1 MKANNRKDTS
11 IKWKIFGSLL
21 VFIAIIILVLWLF
34 QVFFLEK
41 FYVLIKSRSV
51 KDAASDINQVI
62 NNENYKDEIDAIIKE
77 NEFCVIVYENENE
90 TPLYS
95 SSGKGDPRCGITE
108 FSMKKH
114 MDIIAKL
121 QKEAKEHDGTAS
133 TLLEESANK
142 EDFNFKEE
150 VELTDRYH
158 SILNTPYDEK
168 KLRKL
173 LPSNKNA
180 QMMTYISVV
189 MQADK
194 SIKTIVVNAQLTP
207 VNATIETIQTQF
219 LIIAVILILIASL
232 LAMYLSRK
240 IATPIIE
247 INDGAKILAKGR
259 YDVAF
264 KGKGYLE
271 IEELSNTLN
280 YAAKELSK
288 VESLR
293 RELIANMSHDLR
305 TPLTM
310 ISGYGEVMR
319 DIPGENTAENVQI
332 IIDETKR
339 LTNLVNDMLDLSKL
353 QAGAQEINSSS
364 FNITEEIEHIIAR
377 YDKLLT
383 NKDFTI
389 QFQYDKPVFVKADI
403 IKINQVIYNLI
414 NNAINY
420 CGDDHKIYVR
430 QLIEKDRVRI
440 EVMDHGEGIEKEQLP
455 YIWERYYKVDK
466 THVRSKIGSGLGLS
480 IVKAILELHKA
491 EYGVISKRGQGTT
504 FWFTLPLCI
513 ADHEKIA

>member
-51 KDAASDINQVI
+51 KDAASDINRVI

-319 DIPGENTAENVQI
+319 DIPG
-332 IIDETKR
+332 
-339 LTNLVNDMLDLSKL
+339 
-353 QAGAQEINSSS
+353 
-364 FNITEEIEHIIAR
+364 
-377 YDKLLT
+377 
-383 NKDFTI
+383 
-389 QFQYDKPVFVKADI
+389 
-403 IKINQVIYNLI
+403 
-414 NNAINY
+414 
-420 CGDDHKIYVR
+420 
-430 QLIEKDRVRI
+430 
-440 EVMDHGEGIEKEQLP
+440 
-455 YIWERYYKVDK
+455 
-466 THVRSKIGSGLGLS
+466 
-480 IVKAILELHKA
+480 
-491 EYGVISKRGQGTT
+491 
-504 FWFTLPLCI
+504 
-513 ADHEKIA
+513 